1 MGSSFLCV
9 AITGYNGSVRRELVA
24 GLERAKAITKPD
36 ELPDYYYEQHVGE
49 EGPWDDD
56 DQDVIDEFMRD
67 VREML
72 VDAFNTVISDYDD
85 DNAQSFHFETGNREI
100 MVTGGSSWGDSPSEV
115 FDAMCRVLDSD
126 LYYGDRLS
134 KESRALKERV
144 LANGKKLSKSAQ
156 SRIEQDLDDC
166 IHQLQSEV
174 ASSINNEGWEAQVEH
189 LFEDYEDTVTQLF
202 EEFLGKDLLKKLM
215 AS

>member
-9 AITGYNGSVRRELVA
+9 AVTGYNGSVRRELVA

-36 ELPDYYYEQHVGE
+36 EGSE
-49 EGPWDDD
+49 
-56 DQDVIDEFMRD
+56 
-67 VREML
+67 L

-100 MVTGGSSWGDSPSEV
+100 MVTGGTSWGDPVNDV
-115 FDAMCRVLDSD
+115 FEAMCKVLDSD

-134 KESRALKERV
+134 KESRALKERI

-156 SRIEQDLDDC
+156 DRIEQDLDDC

-189 LFEDYEDTVTQLF
+189 LFEDYEDTMTQLF
-202 EEFLGKDLLKKLM
+202 EEFLGEDLLKKLM
-215 AS
+215 AES